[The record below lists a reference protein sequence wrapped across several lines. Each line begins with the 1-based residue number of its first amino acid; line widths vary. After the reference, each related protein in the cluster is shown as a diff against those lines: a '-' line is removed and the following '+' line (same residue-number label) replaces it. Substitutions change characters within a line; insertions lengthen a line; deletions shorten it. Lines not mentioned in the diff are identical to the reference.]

1 MKWSVLWRKHYIYYV
16 SNEVAYGYIITI
28 QYYYYDDYDYDEY
41 DYDEYEYMLSATS

>member
-28 QYYYYDDYDYDEY
+28 QYYYYDDYEY
-41 DYDEYEYMLSATS
+41 NYEYEFMLSATS

>member
-28 QYYYYDDYDYDEY
+28 QYYYYDDYEY
-41 DYDEYEYMLSATS
+41 NYEYEFMLSTTS